1 MRFPTPPPPPP
12 AASLGRVVVRGL
24 AALGGLTVLFVV
36 IPIQLVAIGGRPWAW
51 PRAWPGWSRA
61 LTLLQ
66 RDGIPEAA
74 YPSVMTAVAWVLL
87 AHLAVSALHELW
99 LVLRHRPPRTSATA
113 WTSPPTSVA
122 GAVGALAAPG
132 ATVRHLVRAVALLV
146 GLLGPLLHPSPAAG
160 APSPNHPAVA
170 ARSRGAAATVVAST
184 RPGHAVAAPAGPR
197 PRPGPGPGPAD
208 RIVTATPERPA
219 VRPEHVA
226 GSVLLATGAAAVL
239 VARRRRRLRALGR
252 DDELPAPDPDLAATE
267 AAVHHGAAPLRLAR
281 LDAALRAAAT
291 GGSAARPHW
300 VLQAPDGALRVGL
313 SAPPGPPGPPPP
325 PWCAT
330 ADRAVWVLPG
340 TVTLER
346 LLTVVPPGAGA
357 GAPPCP
363 ALAQLGTVTS
373 GPDRGAE
380 VFVDLEAVG
389 VLALDGPPV
398 HTAALA
404 RAFVAALAL
413 SPLAQQLDVIVV
425 GIDCYGLAHEERV
438 HTVATLGEALALA
451 RSLTGTVERGAR
463 ALGAT
468 TWELRARPDADA
480 WEPAVVVAVRQPGAL
495 AGASGD
501 GGRAA
506 LTAFGPER
514 TDGSPLALVTDHGVP
529 DAPWRLQLGATGCWT
544 LAPLGLEL
552 EPCALASDELADVG
566 ALLVDASA
574 PARVRTGD
582 RRPPVEARAT
592 SAAPGEPFTD
602 APFRFIVRVLG
613 PTEVVTSEGTV
624 VSFTRGKAL
633 ELVVWLALHR
643 HRPTR
648 AGARTA
654 LWDIDVQSTTF
665 SNVVSDARR
674 TLARAVTPA
683 VGDDWLRRGTGDL
696 LDLHPHVVTDVDLL
710 RARLDASRHR
720 PPPDA
725 IALLRPVLSLVRDL
739 PFSGTTWLWP
749 DGEGLPSS
757 CTHLVTSAATE
768 LAECHLA
775 VDDTAGVLWATEHGL
790 RALPGHEEL
799 VCLRMRAH
807 ARTGDLAGVRREY
820 QSYERIVT
828 NDRFGDGEVAPKVA
842 ALRREL
848 LGDRRDQ
855 RERNAPAARSA
866 ARSSAV

>member
-61 LTLLQ
+61 LALLQ

-74 YPSVMTAVAWVLL
+74 YPSIMTAVAWVLL
-87 AHLAVSALHELW
+87 AHLAASAVHELG
-99 LVLRHRPPRTSATA
+99 LVLRHRPPRASATA
-113 WTSPPTSVA
+113 WASSPTPVA
-122 GAVGALAAPG
+122 GAVGALTAPG
-132 ATVRHLVRAVALLV
+132 ATVRHLVRAVAVLV
-146 GLLGPLLHPSPAAG
+146 GLLGPLVHPSPAAG
-160 APSPNHPAVA
+160 APSPNHPSVA
-170 ARSRGAAATVVAST
+170 ARSRGAAATVVAPT
-184 RPGHAVAAPAGPR
+184 RPGHTVAPVGPR
-197 PRPGPGPGPAD
+197 PRPAD

-219 VRPEHVA
+219 VRPEHIA
-226 GSVLLATGAAAVL
+226 GSVLLATGAAAAL
-239 VARRRRRLRALGR
+239 LARRRRRLRALGP

-281 LDAALRAAAT
+281 LDAALRAVAT
-291 GGSAARPHW
+291 GGSASRPHW
-300 VLQAPDGALRVGL
+300 VVQAPDGALRVGL
-313 SAPPGPPGPPPP
+313 SSPPGPPPA

-330 ADRAVWVLPG
+330 ADPAVWVLPAA
-340 TVTLER
+340 VTLER
-346 LLTVVPPGAGA
+346 LLTVAPPGAGTA
-357 GAPPCP
+357 PCP

-425 GIDCYGLAHEERV
+425 GIDCYGLAHEDRV

-468 TWELRARPDADA
+468 TWELRARPDTDA

-495 AGASGD
+495 AGASVEGQR
-501 GGRAA
+501 GRAA
-506 LTAFGPER
+506 LAAPGPER
-514 TDGSPLALVTDHGVP
+514 TEGSPLALVTDHGVP

-574 PARVRTGD
+574 PARVRTAD

-592 SAAPGEPFTD
+592 TAAPGEPFAD

-613 PTEVVTSEGTV
+613 PTEVVTSEGAV
-624 VSFTRGKAL
+624 VSFARGKAL

-674 TLARAVTPA
+674 TLARAVTPE
-683 VGDDWLRRGTGDL
+683 VGDDWLRRGVADQ
-696 LDLHPHVVTDVDLL
+696 LDLHPYVVTDVDLL
-710 RARLDASRHR
+710 RARLDASRQR
-720 PPPDA
+720 PPADA

-739 PFSGTTWLWP
+739 PFSGTNWLWP

-757 CTHLVTSAATE
+757 CTHLVTTAATE

-775 VDDTAGVLWATEHGL
+775 LDDTAGVLWATEHGL

-848 LGDRRDQ
+848 LGDPRDQ